1 MNLCLILF
9 STADAL
15 AGVKVLHGIDKVLEG
30 GSVVLTLK
38 DQDILANG
46 DLNEGIVVVVI
57 VLQFV
62 LMCSKSIPRQWI
74 L

>member
-1 MNLCLILF
+1 MEEQDNL
-9 STADAL
+9 DEDENE
-15 AGVKVLHGIDKVLEG
+15 VKVLDGIDKILEGG